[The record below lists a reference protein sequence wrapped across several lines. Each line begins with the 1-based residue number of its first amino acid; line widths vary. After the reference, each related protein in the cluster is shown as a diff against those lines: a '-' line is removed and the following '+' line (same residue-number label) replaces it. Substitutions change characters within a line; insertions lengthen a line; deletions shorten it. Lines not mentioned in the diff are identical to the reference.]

1 MSSRSE
7 IRTCES
13 CKQQYFE
20 PERHCRRPR
29 CGHCMLVRLLAQ
41 DGTPESA
48 KAAAEFRQAQIQAN
62 IAKRPR
68 CADVL
73 NDL

>member
-7 IRTCES
+7 VCVCEV
-13 CKQQYFE
+13 CKQKYFE
-20 PERHCRRPR
+20 PERHCQRHR
-29 CGHCMLVRLLAQ
+29 CGHCMLVRQWAQ

-62 IAKRPR
+62 IEKRPR
-68 CADVL
+68 CTDVF

>member
-7 IRTCES
+7 VCVCEV
-13 CKQQYFE
+13 CKQKYFE
-20 PERHCRRPR
+20 PERHPRRHV
-29 CGHCMLVRLLAQ
+29 CGHCEIIRMWAQ

-48 KAAAEFRQAQIQAN
+48 AAANEWYRSQRAKCIE
-62 IAKRPR
+62 KRPR
-68 CADVL
+68 CTEVF